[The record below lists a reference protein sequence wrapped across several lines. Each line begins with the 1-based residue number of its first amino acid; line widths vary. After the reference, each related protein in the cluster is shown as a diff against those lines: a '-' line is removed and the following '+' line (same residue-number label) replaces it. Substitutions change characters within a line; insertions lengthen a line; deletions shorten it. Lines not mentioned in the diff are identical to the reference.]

1 MVSPT
6 AKSTW
11 KFAGWLNQQISTTLP
26 VKNGVADVERG
37 KRLWLSKVQVIEFD
51 PIIEDYQVSINF
63 PHWLS
68 TVEVAIWQTER
79 VTSRGVSQRMIMEG
93 IDLKLSEIDFQK
105 IIAKLDNLP
114 SISLP

>member
-1 MVSPT
+1 M
-6 AKSTW
+6 
-11 KFAGWLNQQISTTLP
+11 
-26 VKNGVADVERG
+26 ERG

-51 PIIEDYQVSINF
+51 PIIENYQVSINF